1 MNKKV
6 LALCGIAL
14 VGPIGTV
21 SAAPGDG
28 TFGGRIQFV
37 GTVVNAAC
45 AVEASSTNMTVV
57 MGQIRTATIDKGVG
71 KQSDARIPFEIVLGD
86 CDPSVSESAAVS
98 FYGVLDS
105 TDTTGAV
112 KPGTAL
118 VAGIGTDSSNGV
130 GLQIFDAGR
139 AGAGGTDAVVIDNV
153 TPTTPLKLNPGQN
166 ALKFQVG
173 YVSLVEQGL
182 VEAGDASASVNFN
195 MHYF

>member
-1 MNKKV
+1 M
-6 LALCGIAL
+6 
-14 VGPIGTV
+14 
-21 SAAPGDG
+21 
-28 TFGGRIQFV
+28 
-37 GTVVNAAC
+37 
-45 AVEASSTNMTVV
+45 
-57 MGQIRTATIDKGVG
+57 
-71 KQSDARIPFEIVLGD
+71 
-86 CDPSVSESAAVS
+86 
-98 FYGVLDS
+98 
-105 TDTTGAV
+105 

-173 YVSLVEQGL
+173 YVSLVAQGL